1 MVNFFK
7 KIKKWFK
14 SNRVIS
20 FLVELFKL
28 DGNTY
33 MPSSLSFYLILS
45 LIPLVSIIFMIL
57 SFYSRNSVDIV
68 IEFLRDLS
76 LFNDDT
82 IQSVV
87 NFLININVTDYVTLI
102 ISIIASIYVAS
113 RGLEC
118 FSRFSDRFY
127 GRQTL
132 DKHFIK
138 RKVRSIIITL
148 IMTIGISASV
158 IIMAGFEAMTK
169 SFIPVSV
176 STWLKYP
183 LIFLVLNGFILFLF
197 KVAPT
202 EKVKIREI
210 MPGSYICSIMLTVGL
225 LAYGIYLKFN
235 VAHLKSIYGPLSS
248 IILLLL
254 LSYFMSYIVF
264 ITFYYNILIKK
275 YRDTLNDD
283 KFITLAKN
291 NKQIGKSPV
300 FISQEEAAKKKKEK
314 EDNQRK

>member
-300 FISQEEAAKKKKEK
+300 FISQEEAANKKKEK
-314 EDNQRK
+314 EDNQQK